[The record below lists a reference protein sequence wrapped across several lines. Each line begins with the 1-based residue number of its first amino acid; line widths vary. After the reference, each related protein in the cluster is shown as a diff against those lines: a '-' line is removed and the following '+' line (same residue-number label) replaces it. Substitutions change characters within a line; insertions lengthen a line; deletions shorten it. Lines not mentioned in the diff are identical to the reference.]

1 MESRKRNE
9 EDIKMNHCDA
19 CGKSQNPFGK
29 QVALYQYSS
38 ACKDM
43 LCYECMDEWK
53 AWIEQRKY

>member
-53 AWIEQRKY
+53 A